1 MLLVKDVM
9 NKNVV
14 VAKPIVTLREAARV
28 MGEMNMGSLV
38 IMEDDKIVG
47 IVTSTDILKAIGE
60 GKDPDKVTIAE
71 VATKNVIT
79 IQADEPLEKAVDIMV
94 KNKIKKLPVLM
105 NEKLVGIITVSDIAI
120 VEPKIVATVAS
131 LISLNAGKFAGG

>member
-105 NEKLVGIITVSDIAI
+105 NEKLVGIVTVSDIAI

>member
-14 VAKPIVTLREAARV
+14 VAKPIVTLREAAKV

-38 IMEDDKIVG
+38 IMEEDKIVG

-60 GKDPDKVTIAE
+60 GKDPDKVTISE
-71 VATKNVIT
+71 IATKSVIT

-120 VEPKIVATVAS
+120 VEPKIVASIAS

>member
-14 VAKPIVTLREAARV
+14 VARSIVTLREAAKV
-28 MGEMNMGSLV
+28 LGEMNMGSLV
-38 IMEDDKIVG
+38 IMENDEIAG
-47 IVTSTDILKAIGE
+47 IITSTDILKAIGD
-60 GKDPDKVTIAE
+60 GKDPDKVTIGE
-71 VATKNVIT
+71 IATRNVIT
-79 IQADEPLEKAVDIMV
+79 IQADETLEKAVEIMI
-94 KNKIKKLPVLM
+94 KNKIKRLPVMM

-120 VEPKIVATVAS
+120 VEPKIIASIAS

>member
-14 VAKPIVTLREAARV
+14 VAKPIVTLREAAKV

-38 IMEDDKIVG
+38 IMEEDKIVG

-71 VATKNVIT
+71 IATKNVIT

-120 VEPKIVATVAS
+120 VEPKIVSTVAS

>member
-1 MLLVKDVM
+1 MLVKDVM

-38 IMEDDKIVG
+38 IMEEDKIVG

-60 GKDPDKVTIAE
+60 GKDPDKVTIGE
-71 VATKNVIT
+71 IATKNVIT
-79 IQADEPLEKAVDIMV
+79 IQADEPLEKAVDIMI
-94 KNKIKKLPVLM
+94 KHKIKKLPVMM

-120 VEPKIVATVAS
+120 VEPKIVAGIAS

>member
-14 VAKPIVTLREAARV
+14 VAKPIVTLREAAKV

-38 IMEDDKIVG
+38 IMEEDKIVG

-71 VATKNVIT
+71 IATKNVIT
-79 IQADEPLEKAVDIMV
+79 IQADDPLEKAVDIMV

>member
-38 IMEDDKIVG
+38 IMEDEKVVG

-60 GKDPDKVTIAE
+60 GKDPDKITIGE
-71 VATKNVIT
+71 IATKNVIT

-94 KNKIKKLPVLM
+94 KNKIKKLPVMM
-105 NEKLVGIITVSDIAI
+105 NEKLVGIITASDIAI
-120 VEPKIVATVAS
+120 VEPKIVASIAS
-131 LISLNAGKFAGG
+131 LISLNAGKFAGA

>member
-38 IMEDDKIVG
+38 IMEDEKIVG

-60 GKDPDKVTIAE
+60 GKDPDKVTIGE
-71 VATKNVIT
+71 IATKNVIT
-79 IQADEPLEKAVDIMV
+79 IQADDPLEKAVDIMV
-94 KNKIKKLPVLM
+94 KYKIKKLPVMM

-120 VEPKIVATVAS
+120 VEPKIVASIAS

>member
-14 VAKPIVTLREAARV
+14 VAKSSVTLREAAKV

-38 IMEDDKIVG
+38 IMEDEKIVG
-47 IVTSTDILKAIGE
+47 IVTSTDILKSIGD
-60 GKDPDKVTIAE
+60 GKDPDKVTIGE
-71 VATKNVIT
+71 IATKNVIT
-79 IQADEPLEKAVDIMV
+79 IQADDPLEKAVDLMI
-94 KNKIKKLPVLM
+94 KHKIKKLPVMM

-120 VEPKIVATVAS
+120 VEPKIVANIAS

>member
-120 VEPKIVATVAS
+120 VEPKIVASIAS

>member
-14 VAKPIVTLREAARV
+14 VAKPVVTLREAAKV

-38 IMEDDKIVG
+38 IMEGDKIVG
-47 IVTSTDILKAIGE
+47 IITSTDILKAIGE
-60 GKDPDKVTIAE
+60 GKDPDKVTIGE
-71 VATKNVIT
+71 IATKNVIT
-79 IQADEPLEKAVDIMV
+79 IQADEPLEKAVDLMV
-94 KNKIKKLPVLM
+94 KNKIKRLPVMM

-120 VEPKIVATVAS
+120 VEPKIIASIAS
-131 LISLNAGKFAGG
+131 LISLNASKFAGG

>member
-14 VAKPIVTLREAARV
+14 VAKPIVTLREAAKV

-38 IMEDDKIVG
+38 IMEEEKIVG

-60 GKDPDKVTIAE
+60 GRDADKVTIYE
-71 VATKNVIT
+71 IATKNVIT

>member
-14 VAKPIVTLREAARV
+14 VAKPIVTLREAAKV

-38 IMEDDKIVG
+38 IMEEDKIVG

-60 GKDPDKVTIAE
+60 GKDPDKVTISE
-71 VATKNVIT
+71 IATKSVIT

>member
-1 MLLVKDVM
+1 MLLVKDIM

-14 VAKPIVTLREAARV
+14 IAKPIVTLREAARV

-38 IMEDDKIVG
+38 IMEDDKVVG

-60 GKDPDKVTIAE
+60 GKDPDKVTIGE
-71 VATKNVIT
+71 IATKNVIT

-94 KNKIKKLPVLM
+94 KHKIKKLPVMM

-120 VEPKIVATVAS
+120 VEPKIVACIAS

>member
-38 IMEDDKIVG
+38 IMEDEKLVG

-60 GKDPDKVTIAE
+60 GKDPDKVTIGE
-71 VATKNVIT
+71 IATKNVIT
-79 IQADEPLEKAVDIMV
+79 IQADEPLEKAVDLMV
-94 KNKIKKLPVLM
+94 KNKIKRLPVLM

-120 VEPKIVATVAS
+120 VEPKIVASIAS

>member
-38 IMEDDKIVG
+38 IMEDEKVVG

-60 GKDPDKVTIAE
+60 GKDPDKITIGE
-71 VATKNVIT
+71 IATKNVIT

-94 KNKIKKLPVLM
+94 KNKIKKLPVMM

-120 VEPKIVATVAS
+120 VEPKIVASIAS
-131 LISLNAGKFAGG
+131 LISLNAGKFAGA

>member
-14 VAKPIVTLREAARV
+14 VAKPIVTLREAAKV

-38 IMEDDKIVG
+38 IMEEDKIVG

-60 GKDPDKVTIAE
+60 GKDPDKVTISE
-71 VATKNVIT
+71 IATKNVIT

>member
-1 MLLVKDVM
+1 M

-38 IMEDDKIVG
+38 IMEEDKIVG

-60 GKDPDKVTIAE
+60 GKDPDKVTIGE
-71 VATKNVIT
+71 IATKNVIT
-79 IQADEPLEKAVDIMV
+79 IQADEPLEKAVDIMI
-94 KNKIKKLPVLM
+94 KHKIKKLPVMM

-120 VEPKIVATVAS
+120 VEPKIVAGIAS

>member
-14 VAKPIVTLREAARV
+14 VAKPIVTLREAAKV

-38 IMEDDKIVG
+38 IMEEDKIVG
-47 IVTSTDILKAIGE
+47 IVTGTDILKAIGE
-60 GKDPDKVTIAE
+60 GKDPDKVTISE
-71 VATKNVIT
+71 IATKSVIT

-120 VEPKIVATVAS
+120 VEPKIVSTVAS

>member
-14 VAKPIVTLREAARV
+14 VAKPIVTLREAAKV

-60 GKDPDKVTIAE
+60 GKDTDKVTIGE
-71 VATKNVIT
+71 IATKDVIT
-79 IQADEPLEKAVDIMV
+79 IQADEPLEKAIDLMV
-94 KNKIKKLPVLM
+94 KHKIKKLPVMM

-120 VEPKIVATVAS
+120 VEPKIVATIAS

>member
-1 MLLVKDVM
+1 MILVKDVM

-14 VAKPIVTLREAARV
+14 VAKPIVTLREAAKV

-60 GKDPDKVTIAE
+60 GKDTDKVTIGE
-71 VATKNVIT
+71 IATKDVIT
-79 IQADEPLEKAVDIMV
+79 IQADEPLEKAIDLMV
-94 KNKIKKLPVLM
+94 KHKIKKLPVMM

-120 VEPKIVATVAS
+120 VEPKIVATIAS

>member
-60 GKDPDKVTIAE
+60 GKDPDKVTIGE
-71 VATKNVIT
+71 IATKNVIT

-94 KNKIKKLPVLM
+94 KNKIKKLPVMM

-120 VEPKIVATVAS
+120 IEPKIVASIAS

>member
-14 VAKPIVTLREAARV
+14 VAKPVVTLREAAKV

-38 IMEDDKIVG
+38 IMEEDKIVG
-47 IVTSTDILKAIGE
+47 IITSTDILKAIGE
-60 GKDPDKVTIAE
+60 GKDPDKVTIGE
-71 VATKNVIT
+71 IATKNVIT
-79 IQADEPLEKAVDIMV
+79 IQADEPLEKAVDLMV
-94 KNKIKKLPVLM
+94 KNKIKRLPVMM

-120 VEPKIVATVAS
+120 VEPKIIASIAS
-131 LISLNAGKFAGG
+131 LISLNASKFAGG

>member
-120 VEPKIVATVAS
+120 VEPKIIASIAS

>member
-9 NKNVV
+9 NKNVI
-14 VAKPIVTLREAARV
+14 VAKPIVTLREAAKV

-38 IMEDDKIVG
+38 IMEEDKIVG

-60 GKDPDKVTIAE
+60 GKDPDKVTIYE
-71 VATKNVIT
+71 IATKNVIT

-120 VEPKIVATVAS
+120 VEPKIVASIAS

>member
-1 MLLVKDVM
+1 M

-38 IMEDDKIVG
+38 IMEEDKIVG

-60 GKDPDKVTIAE
+60 GKDPDKVTIGE
-71 VATKNVIT
+71 IATKNVIT
-79 IQADEPLEKAVDIMV
+79 IQADEPLEKAVDIMI
-94 KNKIKKLPVLM
+94 KHKIKKLPVMM
-105 NEKLVGIITVSDIAI
+105 NERIVGIITVSDIAI
-120 VEPKIVATVAS
+120 VEPKIVAGIAS